1 MLMEPAV
8 NRSKIP
14 SSMQKRIWIGFHF
27 PWRFLMLACC
37 WIFDVLLTLL
47 HSPEL
52 NGPVAEATSNLR
64 MANRCS

>member
-1 MLMEPAV
+1 M

-14 SSMQKRIWIGFHF
+14 SLMQKRIWIGFHF
-27 PWRFLMLACC
+27 PRRFLRLACC

-52 NGPVAEATSNLR
+52 NGPAAEAMPILR